1 MTIYS
6 HVLPN
11 MQDEAAAAIEN
22 ALTQRVGI
30 RGPRSSSGLYFTILI
45 FLQMA
50 IKEEWRDP
58 DSNRGHHD
66 FRACPCFC
74 RRPSLVAVD
83 CS

>member
-1 MTIYS
+1 MANPRTMTIYS

-50 IKEEWRDP
+50 IK
-58 DSNRGHHD
+58 
-66 FRACPCFC
+66 
-74 RRPSLVAVD
+74 
-83 CS
+83 